1 MFDGD
6 PNTYYHSRYAST
18 SPGVTIYFGAK
29 YSVHKIKF
37 IPRLDH
43 FLSSNE
49 NTIFSIIKEN
59 GKEEGCGTLTGT
71 NTMSKKV
78 EDQTYEMSCSNKEGV
93 GVKLWKNTGATWSP
107 AEITIPY
114 SDR

>member
-6 PNTYYHSRYAST
+6 PNTYYHSRYGST
-18 SPGVTIYFGAK
+18 SPGVAIYFGAK
-29 YSVHKIKF
+29 YSVHEIKF